1 MLENNDK
8 YFEYETEKGYVD
20 LMIFKKDKDTNYD
33 VMISLSI

>member
-1 MLENNDK
+1 MRLK
-8 YFEYETEKGYVD
+8 KGYVD